1 MSNVTIELDWELV
14 IDDVL
19 DKSTNQSEFDKI
31 MSDCWMFLSNYPNF
45 KINFVRRQTNFV
57 ANSLTKTSKLYAT
70 IFDYIS
76 SLPSCIFNTLM
87 NEII

>member
-31 MSDCWMFLSNYPNF
+31 MSDCWMFLSNYPSF